1 MSEPNTTP
9 NVIDPAGVYSVRELA
24 RIQRTGAMSIRRPIR
39 SGRLR
44 AAVVNDRGD
53 QRILGQWFL
62 DYLAAC
68 AQRDPATNP

>member
-1 MSEPNTTP
+1 MSEPHPTP
-9 NVIDPAGVYSVRELA
+9 NVIDPAGVYPVKELA
-24 RIQRTGAMSIRRPIR
+24 RIQRSGAMPIRRAIR

-44 AAVVNDRGD
+44 AAVINDRGD

-68 AQRDPATNP
+68 AQRDPAIT